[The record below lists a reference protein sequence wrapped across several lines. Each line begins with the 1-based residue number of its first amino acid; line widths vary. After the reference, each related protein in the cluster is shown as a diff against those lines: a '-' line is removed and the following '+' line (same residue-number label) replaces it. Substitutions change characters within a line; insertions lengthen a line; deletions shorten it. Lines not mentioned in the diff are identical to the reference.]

1 MGEHHRQ
8 HRSNWLR
15 AAVLGANDGIVSIAS
30 LIIGVAAANS
40 SSSAILVAGVAG
52 TAAGAISMAAGEY
65 VSVCSQ
71 ADSEKADLL
80 EEQRALEN
88 DFDGEVKELAD
99 IYQGR
104 GVERELSYEVARQL
118 MSHDALVAHSRDEIG
133 ISEITRAQPL
143 LAAFSSALSFFLGA
157 LVPLLVVVLASPTYL
172 VGCEVVFSLLALA
185 VLGGVSSYLGGVPI
199 YKGILRVTFWG
210 ALAMGI
216 TALAGS
222 LFDVL
227 I

>member
-118 MSHDALVAHSRDEIG
+118 MSYDALVAHSRDEIG

-157 LVPLLVVVLASPTYL
+157 LVPLLVVVLARPTYL

-185 VLGGVSSYLGGVPI
+185 VLGGVSSCLGGVPI
-199 YKGILRVTFWG
+199 HKGILRVTFWG
-210 ALAMGI
+210 ALAMAI